1 MSFGAPNSEVFAA
14 GQRRIHRYRLCALVI
29 LLLGLAG
36 AGGWYWLGT
45 RTADAADDPA
55 MLGFNRAAERQMGV
69 LYGKQGQ
76 LIEDLNDSLKRP
88 GTQAVLIAVAAAVL
102 AAGCFQFSRLLEF
115 EAKVA
120 AKSEG
125 QDGKLE

>member
-1 MSFGAPNSEVFAA
+1 
-14 GQRRIHRYRLCALVI
+14 LVI

-36 AGGWYWLGT
+36 AGGWYWLAS
-45 RTADAADDPA
+45 RASDASDDPA

-115 EAKVA
+115 EAKVYTEA
-120 AKSEG
+120 EGKNSKSE
-125 QDGKLE
+125 